1 VTAHAQRGAPREH
14 RGGGAELWGAAHA
27 RGAGSLLPLAHLLPR
42 ARRRRNGG
50 VCGPARRG
58 SRALVRAPCA
68 EATVIDYIMAMR
80 RRKGGREMPAP
91 PRCSAG
97 QPALR
102 AAGGSAPPR
111 LRGADVLG
119 GISVAVAR
127 ELSSHDAPPLP
138 LRRAVG
144 LRVALGLAQGNM
156 HHLAARPRG
165 LQRPYAPA
173 RVTEH
178 GLFLWERARLRVER
192 DARIQRA
199 CSAVRTPTKLR
210 RVLVLLHVAPVPAAC
225 L

>member
-1 VTAHAQRGAPREH
+1 MHGGPAASYPWRTFCLVLAGGETVVCVAQRDEA
-14 RGGGAELWGAAHA
+14 AELWCG
-27 RGAGSLLPLAHLLPR
+27 
-42 ARRRRNGG
+42 RR
-50 VCGPARRG
+50 
-58 SRALVRAPCA
+58 A

-111 LRGADVLG
+111 LRGAGVLG

-144 LRVALGLAQGNM
+144 LRV
-156 HHLAARPRG
+156 
-165 LQRPYAPA
+165 
-173 RVTEH
+173 
-178 GLFLWERARLRVER
+178 
-192 DARIQRA
+192 
-199 CSAVRTPTKLR
+199 
-210 RVLVLLHVAPVPAAC
+210 
-225 L
+225 

>member
-1 VTAHAQRGAPREH
+1 
-14 RGGGAELWGAAHA
+14 
-27 RGAGSLLPLAHLLPR
+27 
-42 ARRRRNGG
+42 
-50 VCGPARRG
+50 
-58 SRALVRAPCA
+58 VRAPCA

-156 HHLAARPRG
+156 HLAARPRG